1 MALKFDKLD
10 FAVICALALAVVAYL
25 KLDVLKELFASDDSA
40 LAVQSSSRDIVE
52 VLREN
57 KKDYLVVYASQT
69 GTGEDYAKKFAK
81 ELAAKFSLNVMCV
94 DVENYDFDNLNSL
107 PKDVIVS
114 FFVSTYG
121 EGDLPDGALEF
132 EEWLQVLG
140 EGDLANVRYTM
151 FGLGNST
158 YEFYNGAAEKTQK
171 LLKQAGARMLGTFG
185 KADDGAGTTDED
197 YMAWKDDIL
206 EELKDALALHEKEV
220 SFISS
225 YEYKVLPDDSIDSIS
240 LGEPNTQY
248 LPGNTLAKKG
258 DMQLGPFDATHP
270 YVAPITSTRELFKKK
285 DRNCIHVEFD
295 LSGSNLKYS
304 TGDHLG
310 VWPSNPDEKVE
321 KFLSTFDLDP
331 TTIFDLKPKDITIK
345 PPFPVPTTIGAAVRY
360 YLEISGPVSRQ
371 VIGSLL
377 QYVTDDELKERLQAL
392 SKDKEKYAKEITS
405 KFMNLA
411 DALLY
416 LSNGKKWSQVPWEFL
431 VETVPHMQPRYYS
444 ISSSSSSE
452 KQTVHITAVVENYP
466 NPEVSSLGPV
476 TGIAT
481 NLLRHIH
488 LARTE
493 EDIAASSLPVHYNL
507 AGPRGLYQHYK
518 LPVHV
523 RRSTF
528 RLPSNPSTPVIMV
541 GPGTGVAPFRG
552 FIRERI
558 SFLKNQENLK
568 LGKHLLFYGCR
579 DEEDFLYHDEWPLY
593 AKELGESFELMV
605 AYSRI
610 PNKKKVYVQ
619 DHLLERE
626 NEVLELINKGAFI
639 YVCGDAKGMSQDVH
653 RTLIDILRRGKN
665 ISEEESAEILK
676 QFKTT
681 GKYQEDVW

>member
-25 KLDVLKELFASDDSA
+25 KLDVLKELFAADDSA

-81 ELAAKFSLNVMCV
+81 ELAAKYSLNVMCV

-121 EGDLPDGALEF
+121 EGDLPDGGLEF
-132 EEWLQVLG
+132 EEWLQVLE
-140 EGDLANVRYTM
+140 EGDLGNVRYTM

-225 YEYKVLPDDSIDSIS
+225 YEYKVLPQDLMGSIS
-240 LGEPNTQY
+240 LGEPNSQY
-248 LPGNTLAKKG
+248 LPGKTLAKKEN
-258 DMQLGPFDATHP
+258 MQLGPFDATHP
-270 YVAPITSTRELFKKK
+270 YVAPITSTKELFKKK

-321 KFLSTFDLDP
+321 KFLTTFGLDP

-377 QYVTDDELKERLQAL
+377 QYVTEEQLKERLQAL
-392 SKDKEKYAKEITS
+392 SKNKEKYAKEITS
-405 KFMNLA
+405 KCMDLA

-416 LSNGKKWSQVPWEFL
+416 LSSGKKWTQVPWEFL
-431 VETVPHMQPRYYS
+431 IETVPHMQPRYYS
-444 ISSSSSSE
+444 ISSSSSSD

-476 TGIAT
+476 TGVTT

-488 LARTE
+488 LTRTK

-507 AGPRGLYQHYK
+507 AGPRDLYQNYK

-558 SFLKNQENLK
+558 SFLKNQENVK

-579 DEEDFLYHDEWPLY
+579 DDADFLYHDEWPVY
-593 AKELGESFELMV
+593 AKELGSSFELMV

-665 ISEEESAEILK
+665 ISEEESSEILK